1 MSVGHVARAIEEA
14 GTPTVV
20 VMVEAFRHIA
30 TRMSLPRTVITR
42 NPMGR
47 PLGAAGD
54 SERQRDVLALALETL
69 DRAAGGGTIVD
80 FPERFRPG

>member
-1 MSVGHVARAIEEA
+1 
-14 GTPTVV
+14 
-20 VMVEAFRHIA
+20 
-30 TRMSLPRTVITR
+30 
-42 NPMGR
+42 MGR